1 MNTATQSPADF
12 VIRLGLWHHV
22 SQAACLSEPAH
33 AAAAIRK
40 VQLDSVTK
48 GRTSILDPP

>member
-12 VIRLGLWHHV
+12 VIRLGLWHNV
-22 SQAACLSEPAH
+22 SQAACLSEPA
-33 AAAAIRK
+33 AAALQEI
-40 VQLDSVTK
+40 QLDSVTK